1 MFRPNINEKKYL
13 KLYKKAA
20 AGISAYLLP
29 IWLCIVIL
37 ISSCRKDKNEGDIPY
52 VTVNLSLSLSLPQ
65 YAPLNSVGNAI
76 EISGGYKGI
85 IVYHRFQNEFAAYER
100 ACSFDPLIN
109 AAIIEIDSN
118 LVSATDRNC
127 GSRFFLTDGSVQNG
141 PAVRSLKQY
150 QTEYDPGSQTL
161 YIFN

>member
-1 MFRPNINEKKYL
+1 MKYFNRNTSAITVFFFYWFVL
-13 KLYKKAA
+13 SLVS
-20 AGISAYLLP
+20 ISA
-29 IWLCIVIL
+29 
-37 ISSCRKDKNEGDIPY
+37 CRKDKNEGDIPY
-52 VTVNLSLSLSLPQ
+52 VNVNLSLSLSLPQ

-100 ACSFDPLIN
+100 ACSYDPLIN
-109 AAIIEIDSN
+109 AAIIEIDSS
-118 LVSATDRNC
+118 LVSATDKNC